1 MAECT
6 SVIPTKTDVQ
16 NSKTFLPAETS
27 ATDAASLG
35 FSVPSGLA
43 HLEGMNVIL
52 QGCLGCQR

>member
-1 MAECT
+1 MAERT

-35 FSVPSGLA
+35 CSGPSGLA
-43 HLEGMNVIL
+43 HLEGMNVIP
-52 QGCLGCQR
+52 